1 MQVGELVLAQPSQR
15 EVLPVRDAHVEPE
28 LALDLRQLTELVG
41 GDVAEAGVRVGAD
54 GAVGA
59 AAHDVGVLP
68 PLVLRETEE
77 VDRCLPDLGDRAR
90 ARTCGRVAVLLDG
103 VGDAAGVGARGGEE
117 LALLEDA
124 LAQLLHAHRV
134 DQPLHARPQLVVAVA
149 VVVEH
154 AHDRLERRHEL
165 LAWRELLERLRGM
178 RVGAEPAGD
187 EHLEAGLERAV
198 GLGAVHAD
206 DADVVEHGLAA
217 VGDAAREVDLELAR
231 QPLRVRVAQEEL
243 GGRLG
248 PRADVEHLERAR
260 AGEVATG
267 HVADGVAARLA
278 AGQVDRRQQAQEL
291 GRLLELHEVHLH
303 VLAGGEVRPAA
314 RVLVGEVPEHLELL
328 GDERAVGDLDPHHL
342 VVPALALAVNAL
354 VQAEDPENVL
364 VDLAGEILADA
375 FLELDQLLVDDGVEG
390 PGRQR
395 AHVDGHVVLRKGWIQ
410 EN

>member
-1 MQVGELVLAQPSQR
+1 MSPRRA
-15 EVLPVRDAHVEPE
+15 
-28 LALDLRQLTELVG
+28 
-41 GDVAEAGVRVGAD
+41 VRVGAD

-68 PLVLRETEE
+68 ALVLREPEE
-77 VDRCLPDLGDRAR
+77 ADGRLADLGHRALAR
-90 ARTCGRVAVLLDG
+90 AGGGVAVLLDG

-154 AHDRLERRHEL
+154 AHDRLERRHQL
-165 LAWRELLERLRGM
+165 LARCELLERLCRV

-198 GLGAVHAD
+198 GLGAVDAD

-231 QPLRVRVAQEEL
+231 QALCVRVAQEEV
-243 GGRLG
+243 GRRLG

-260 AGEVATG
+260 AGEMATS
-267 HVADGVAARLA
+267 HVADGVAACFA
-278 AGQVDRRQQAQEL
+278 ARQVDRRQQAQEL

-303 VLAGGEVRPAA
+303 VLAGGEVRPAP
-314 RVLVGEVPEHLELL
+314 RVLVGEVAEHLELL
-328 GDERAVGDLDPHHL
+328 GDERSVGDLHPHHL
-342 VVPALALAVNAL
+342 VVPALALAVDAL
-354 VQAEDPENVL
+354 IQAKDTKDVL
-364 VDLAGEILADA
+364 VDLVGEILADA

-395 AHVDGHVVLRKGWIQ
+395 AHVDGHVVLRKGWIL